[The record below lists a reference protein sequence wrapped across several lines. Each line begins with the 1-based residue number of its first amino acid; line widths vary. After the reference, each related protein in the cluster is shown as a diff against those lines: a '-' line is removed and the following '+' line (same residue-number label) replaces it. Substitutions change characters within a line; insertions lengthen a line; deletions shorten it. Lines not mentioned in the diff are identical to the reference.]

1 MSKVKG
7 IKPIY
12 LTDYGGD
19 FHEVRTSPGNTDY
32 LHKQCLGLSYL
43 VIEILGQCVD
53 ALKRKCVDVYKRIQ
67 LVGFFSFL

>member
-19 FHEVRTSPGNTDY
+19 FHEVRTSTGN
-32 LHKQCLGLSYL
+32 
-43 VIEILGQCVD
+43 
-53 ALKRKCVDVYKRIQ
+53 
-67 LVGFFSFL
+67 